1 MTSKSSCVV
10 IPARF
15 GSSRF
20 PGKPLCS
27 LLGKPMILWVCETAA
42 QAVSIQNVFVA
53 TDSIDIANVVSGAG
67 FTPLMSPTD
76 LLTGTDRLAYVSK
89 NLDYDIFVNVQG
101 DEPTVS
107 AFDITR
113 AIQTKCKNP
122 SSVVNSY
129 TALTSDESVHSP
141 NIPKIVKS
149 HSDRL
154 LYISRSPLPG
164 SINPGNR
171 SAYFKQVCI
180 YAFNQDELTLFG
192 LDSFKSPLESVEDIE
207 ILRFLENDYPVQ
219 LFQSSRPSYAV
230 DVPSDVIR
238 VEKVLASAQS

>member
-27 LLGKPMILWVCETAA
+27 LLGKPMILWVCEAAA

-53 TDSIDIANVVSGAG
+53 TDSLDIANVVSGAG

-89 NLDYDIFVNVQG
+89 NLDYDIYVNVQG

-107 AFDITR
+107 PLDITR

-122 SSVVNSY
+122 SAVVNSY
-129 TALTSDESVHSP
+129 TALSADERVHSP

-149 HSDRL
+149 YSDRL

-164 SINPGNR
+164 SINPVHA
-171 SAYFKQVCI
+171 STYFKQVCI
-180 YAFNQDELTLFG
+180 YAFNQAELTLYG
-192 LDSFKSPLESVEDIE
+192 PDSSKSPLESIEDIE

-238 VEKVLASAQS
+238 VEEILGSAQS